1 MYFFIVALDAGAT
14 SSASEPLQ
22 EIEGASASARAMYV
36 STIQPQHAHE
46 GQYIGRYIGG
56 MECD

>member
-14 SSASEPLQ
+14 SSASRYKRRRQRPRYVC
-22 EIEGASASARAMYV
+22 IYDTASAR
-36 STIQPQHAHE
+36 PRE
-46 GQYIGRYIGG
+46 GRYIIGRYIGG